1 MSLSIDGIASGLNTT
16 ELIEQ
21 LMQIE
26 RRPITQMQQRK
37 QTYQQ
42 RMDAWRD
49 VNMRLANL
57 ETKLGNLLL
66 SSTFEA
72 IKATSSA
79 PDAVTATARADA
91 AVGTYRI
98 VVKQVAKAQIVASAS
113 PLSTPASDPLGLSGT
128 VTVNGV
134 AVTVDASMS
143 LRDIASALNAS
154 EAGVRATIVDNRLVI
169 EHKELGKPLDLV
181 DSSAAA
187 DGVLK
192 QLGILT
198 QDQATGQ
205 WVANVIQHEQNAVIE
220 VNGIEVT
227 RPSNVIDDVVDGITF
242 TIHDR
247 GSDEERTAVI
257 EVAKDANDAVAK
269 IKEVVD
275 QINSALEFMASRLEK
290 GAVLQGDATLIRL
303 QSALRLELME
313 RVDTGTPYSTLSAIG
328 LRFSREGR
336 LEVDET
342 KLREALEADAQAVY
356 KLFAADTKSGDA
368 ADGIARRLRDLI
380 RSYTQTGGVI
390 ASRREMFERQI
401 KDIDAS
407 IERMEERLSR
417 QEERLYRQFRA
428 MEQALSALQTQ
439 SAWLQMQLVQ
449 MYAVR
454 G

>member
-26 RRPITQMQQRK
+26 RRPITQM
-37 QTYQQ
+37 QQ

-356 KLFAADTKSGDA
+356 KLFAADTKGGDA

>member
-113 PLSTPASDPLGLSGT
+113 PLSTPASDRLGLSGT

-134 AVTVDASMS
+134 AVPVDESMS

-356 KLFAADTKSGDA
+356 KLFAADTKGGDA

>member
-26 RRPITQMQQRK
+26 RRPITQM
-37 QTYQQ
+37 QQ

-79 PDAVTATARADA
+79 ADAVTATARADA

-227 RPSNVIDDVVDGITF
+227 RPGNVIDDVVDGITF

-407 IERMEERLSR
+407 IERMKERLSR

>member
-26 RRPITQMQQRK
+26 RRPITQM
-37 QTYQQ
+37 QQ

-227 RPSNVIDDVVDGITF
+227 RPGNVIDDVVDGITF

-257 EVAKDANDAVAK
+257 EVAKDANDAVSK

-275 QINSALEFMASRLEK
+275 QITSALEFMASRLEK

-407 IERMEERLSR
+407 IERMKERLSR

>member
-134 AVTVDASMS
+134 DVTVDPSMS
-143 LRDIASALNAS
+143 LRDIASKLNAS

-192 QLGILT
+192 KLGILT

-356 KLFAADTKSGDA
+356 KLFAADTKGGDA

>member
-26 RRPITQMQQRK
+26 RRPITQM
-37 QTYQQ
+37 QQ

-227 RPSNVIDDVVDGITF
+227 RPGNVIDDVVDGITF

-313 RVDTGTPYSTLSAIG
+313 RVDTGTPYSTMSAIG

-407 IERMEERLSR
+407 IERMKERLSR

>member
-26 RRPITQMQQRK
+26 RRPITQM
-37 QTYQQ
+37 QQ

-227 RPSNVIDDVVDGITF
+227 RPGNVIDDVVDGITF

-407 IERMEERLSR
+407 IERMKERLSR

>member
-26 RRPITQMQQRK
+26 RRPITQM
-37 QTYQQ
+37 QQ

-113 PLSTPASDPLGLSGT
+113 PLSIPASDPLGLSGT

>member
-26 RRPITQMQQRK
+26 RRPITQM
-37 QTYQQ
+37 QQ

-79 PDAVTATARADA
+79 ADAVTATARADA

-227 RPSNVIDDVVDGITF
+227 RPGNVIDDVVDGITF

-313 RVDTGTPYSTLSAIG
+313 RVDTGTPYSTMSAIG

-407 IERMEERLSR
+407 IERMKERLSR

>member
-26 RRPITQMQQRK
+26 RRPITQMQQR
-37 QTYQQ
+37 
-42 RMDAWRD
+42 MDAWRN

-79 PDAVTATARADA
+79 ADAVTATARADA

-227 RPSNVIDDVVDGITF
+227 RPGNVIDDVVDGITF

-407 IERMEERLSR
+407 IERMKERLSR